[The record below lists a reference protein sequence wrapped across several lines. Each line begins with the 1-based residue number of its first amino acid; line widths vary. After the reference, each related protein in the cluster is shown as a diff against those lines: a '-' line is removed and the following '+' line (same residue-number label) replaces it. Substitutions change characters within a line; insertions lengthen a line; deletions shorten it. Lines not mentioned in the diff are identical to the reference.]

1 MSKPKIDRATGENKS
16 GYSNINQNNITE
28 FMTNKDKLLTKLVRF
43 IDLSLDFIEVVN
55 DLKSDYKNLSSIYK
69 KNKKKGI

>member
-1 MSKPKIDRATGENKS
+1 MSKPKIDRATGENQS

-43 IDLSLDFIEVVN
+43 IDLSFEALEVSK
-55 DLKSDYKNLSSIYK
+55 DIKSDFHKLSALTKNIK
-69 KNKKKGI
+69 K